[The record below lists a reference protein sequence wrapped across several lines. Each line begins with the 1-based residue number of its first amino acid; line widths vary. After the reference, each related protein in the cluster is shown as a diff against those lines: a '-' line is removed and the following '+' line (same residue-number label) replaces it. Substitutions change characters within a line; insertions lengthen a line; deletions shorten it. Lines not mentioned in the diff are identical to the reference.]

1 VSVRFWDYRT
11 EYSGLRDEIRQA
23 VDDVF
28 GSGWLILGERVRAFE
43 AAWAEN
49 CGVAFGVGVNSG
61 TDALFLALKALGVGP
76 GDEVVTVANTAIPTV
91 SAIESTGAR
100 TRFVDIDPATFL
112 MDPAKLEPV
121 LNANTRCILPVHLYG
136 QCADMEAIN
145 AIAVAKDIAVLEDC
159 AQCHGATQQGSPAGS
174 LGAAAAFSFY
184 PTKVLGAYGD
194 AGMVVSNDAGLAN
207 KVRRLRTYGIDDD
220 NNAAEHGY
228 NSRLDEIQAA
238 ILSVKLPHLPGWI
251 AERQRLAGVYSK
263 RLAGT
268 ALGLPAVA
276 DGNEHVYYAYV
287 VRHPERERMIAALD
301 AESIQVNISYAHPIS
316 LMPGYR
322 HLGYGEGDLPESERA
337 CAEVFSLPL
346 YPGLT
351 PQDQDTVCHALEKA
365 LKEVK

>member
-1 VSVRFWDYRT
+1 MSVRFWDYRT

-49 CGVAFGVGVNSG
+49 CGVAHGVGVNSG

-100 TRFVDIDPATFL
+100 TRFVDTDPETFL
-112 MDPAKLEPV
+112 MDPARLEDAIGPK
-121 LNANTRCILPVHLYG
+121 TRCILPVHLYG
-136 QCADMEAIN
+136 QCADMDAIN
-145 AIAVAKDIAVLEDC
+145 AIARAKDIAVLEDC
-159 AQCHGATQQGSPAGS
+159 AQCHGAVQKGRAAGS
-174 LGAAAAFSFY
+174 MGAVAAFSFY

-194 AGMVVSNDAGLAN
+194 AGMVVSNDGDLAE
-207 KVRRLRTYGIDDD
+207 KVRRLRAYGISNAND
-220 NNAAEHGY
+220 AAEHGY
-228 NSRLDEIQAA
+228 NSRLDEVQAA
-238 ILSVKLPHLPGWI
+238 ILSVKLPHLDDWI
-251 AERQRLAGVYSK
+251 DERRRLAEVYSG
-263 RLAGT
+263 RLAELP
-268 ALGLPAVA
+268 LGLPVVA
-276 DGNEHVYYAYV
+276 DGNQHVYYAYV
-287 VRHPERERMIAALD
+287 VHHPERARLIELLD
-301 AESIQVNISYAHPIS
+301 AEGIQVNISYPKPVS
-316 LMPGYR
+316 LMPAYR

-351 PQDQDTVCHALEKA
+351 PEDQGAVCNALEKA
-365 LKEVK
+365 LNGI